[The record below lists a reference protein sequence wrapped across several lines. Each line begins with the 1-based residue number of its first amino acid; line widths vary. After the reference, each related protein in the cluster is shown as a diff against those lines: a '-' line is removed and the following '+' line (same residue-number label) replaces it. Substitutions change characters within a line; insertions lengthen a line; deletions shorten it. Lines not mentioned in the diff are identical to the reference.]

1 VALNNTCILFSINDF
16 ACSLFNTDKPPT
28 TGTIAIFQ
36 LFAAE
41 FSGRFSFLLTTYFP
55 SLPFLQTLQVVRKP
69 LLMGPQMF
77 KNENVFL
84 TSTGLT

>member
-1 VALNNTCILFSINDF
+1 MTSNSTCIWFSINDF

-41 FSGRFSFLLTTYFP
+41 FFWPLLLSFNNLHTFP
-55 SLPFLQTLQVVRKP
+55 SLHFPFLQTLQVVRKNLFSWVP
-69 LLMGPQMF
+69 HVQ
-77 KNENVFL
+77 E
-84 TSTGLT
+84 